1 MLIAGNNQSSS
12 FSHLSSPSSPPD
24 LFLSFPLS
32 NSLCMCLSLFPWLCM
47 TLSCAHDSASS
58 LKAWMQS
65 VSRNSSVSHSLG
77 KRGGGCLCSLMRDGM
92 PLYAYSTSRSGQGI
106 LVKLRTLHPE
116 QVTDAIQ
123 PSHPLSPPLLLHPI
137 FPSLGSFPVSQLF
150 TSGEVLEHQHQ
161 SFQ

>member
-47 TLSCAHDSASS
+47 TLSCAHDSASA

-77 KRGGGCLCSLMRDGM
+77 KRGGGSLCSLTRDGM

-116 QVTDAIQ
+116 QVRRVWLEGSLQTEGLCQ
-123 PSHPLSPPLLLHPI
+123 PLRASTALLCPT
-137 FPSLGSFPVSQLF
+137 GR
-150 TSGEVLEHQHQ
+150 T
-161 SFQ
+161 

>member
-32 NSLCMCLSLFPWLCM
+32 HSLCMCLSLFPWLCM

-65 VSRNSSVSHSLG
+65 VLRNSSVSHSLG
-77 KRGGGCLCSLMRDGM
+77 KRGGGSLCSLTRDGM

-116 QVTDAIQ
+116 QVRRVWLEGSLQTEGLCQ
-123 PSHPLSPPLLLHPI
+123 PLRASTALLCPT
-137 FPSLGSFPVSQLF
+137 GR
-150 TSGEVLEHQHQ
+150 T
-161 SFQ
+161 

>member
-65 VSRNSSVSHSLG
+65 VLRNSSVSHSLG
-77 KRGGGCLCSLMRDGM
+77 KRGGGSLCSLTRDGM

-116 QVTDAIQ
+116 QVRRVWLEGSLQTEGLCQ
-123 PSHPLSPPLLLHPI
+123 PLRASTALLCPT
-137 FPSLGSFPVSQLF
+137 GR
-150 TSGEVLEHQHQ
+150 T
-161 SFQ
+161 

>member
-32 NSLCMCLSLFPWLCM
+32 NSLCMCLSLFPWLGM

-65 VSRNSSVSHSLG
+65 VLRNSSVSHSLG
-77 KRGGGCLCSLMRDGM
+77 KRGGGSLCSLTRDGM

-116 QVTDAIQ
+116 QVRRVWLEGSLQTEGLCQ
-123 PSHPLSPPLLLHPI
+123 PLRASTALLCPT
-137 FPSLGSFPVSQLF
+137 GR
-150 TSGEVLEHQHQ
+150 T
-161 SFQ
+161 

>member
-32 NSLCMCLSLFPWLCM
+32 HSLCMCLSLFPWLCM

-116 QVTDAIQ
+116 QVRRVWLEGSLQTEGLCQ
-123 PSHPLSPPLLLHPI
+123 PLRASTALLCPT
-137 FPSLGSFPVSQLF
+137 GR
-150 TSGEVLEHQHQ
+150 T
-161 SFQ
+161 

>member
-58 LKAWMQS
+58 LKAWIQS

-77 KRGGGCLCSLMRDGM
+77 KRGGGSLCSLTRDGM

-116 QVTDAIQ
+116 QVRRVWLEGSLQTEGLCQ
-123 PSHPLSPPLLLHPI
+123 PLRASTALLCPT
-137 FPSLGSFPVSQLF
+137 GR
-150 TSGEVLEHQHQ
+150 T
-161 SFQ
+161 

>member
-1 MLIAGNNQSSS
+1 MTGRVLIAGNNQSSS

-65 VSRNSSVSHSLG
+65 VLRNSSVSHSLG

-116 QVTDAIQ
+116 QVRRVWLEGSLQTEGLCQ
-123 PSHPLSPPLLLHPI
+123 PLRASTALLCPT
-137 FPSLGSFPVSQLF
+137 GR
-150 TSGEVLEHQHQ
+150 T
-161 SFQ
+161 